1 MAKNSEE
8 TVMKRASF
16 KFLTIRSKVWGR
28 ANDRGLLYKVVI
40 YALLIALGFVY
51 LYPML
56 SMFATS
62 LMSLEDL
69 LDASVQ
75 WLPAHL
81 TLDNYKEALG
91 VMHVRETLWNSVVA
105 AFLPALCQTAVCAL
119 TGYGLAR
126 YKVPGKNLIIA
137 LLVVTFVVPP
147 YLLMVPNFVMFS
159 GYKILGTLK
168 TLIYPALLGQG
179 TKSAIFVLVFMQFF
193 KQLPLSLDEAARLDG
208 AGEARIFFGISVP
221 LAIPAFI
228 ICFLFSFVWYWNDTY
243 FTALYLNGSNMGD
256 VTQVSTMLIELKNFD
271 AVFRQ
276 HAQQVGGWAAGQATA
291 GNVADE
297 ATKMAATVITIAPLL
312 VMFFCL
318 QKYFVEGIERTGVTG
333 E

>member
-1 MAKNSEE
+1 MTKSSGE
-8 TVMKRASF
+8 TIMKSASF
-16 KFLTIRSKVWGR
+16 KLLTIRSKVWGR
-28 ANDRGLLYKVVI
+28 ANDRGLLYKAVI
-40 YALLIALGFVY
+40 YVLLIALGFVY

-75 WLPAHL
+75 WLPTHP
-81 TLDNYKEALG
+81 TIDNYKE
-91 VMHVRETLWNSVVA
+91 VMHVSETLWNSVTA
-105 AFLPALCQTAVCAL
+105 AFLPAFCQTVICAL

-126 YKVPGKNLIIA
+126 YSVPGKKLIIA
-137 LLVVTFVVPP
+137 LLIVTFVVPP
-147 YLLMVPNFVMFS
+147 YLLMVPNYVMFS
-159 GYKILGTLK
+159 SYKILGTLK
-168 TLIYPALLGQG
+168 TLVYPALMGQG

-193 KQLPLSLDEAARLDG
+193 RQLPLSLDEAARLDG
-208 AGEARIFFGISVP
+208 AGEARIFFGIAVP
-221 LAIPAFI
+221 LAVPAFI

-256 VTQVSTMLIELKNFD
+256 TTQISTMLIELKNFD

-276 HAQQVGGWAAGQATA
+276 HAQQTGGWAAGQATA

-297 ATKMAATVITIAPLL
+297 ATKMSATVITIAPLL